1 MSEEPIIITIDNSK
15 RDARVKKIWKVIIS
29 IPIVLVLLYVVAAI
43 FFAYRY
49 TENTVISGTPKG
61 LASKSRVYEEYRNAE
76 LEVPVI
82 FTGRHEGEVQIYL
95 KDVCSDIKYD
105 LSNLDSKPEITKGL
119 GWIGRTITG
128 RELTVYADV
137 KIDGELLDKTLG
149 DSVLCDPK
157 LAKEPQNAYIDKY
170 DDKIKGYAIKAGNPG
185 NILDKELV
193 EKAVIKYVENGVDV
207 NHTNRIIIDLEAEDC
222 YKKSLISVDNA
233 KLTGLKNKA
242 DKMVSAEIIYD
253 WNGARVNVD
262 GSVIKDWVEI
272 TDDDV
277 ILKEDKVA
285 DYVKRMADANDTFGK
300 PMKFRTS
307 LGKNITIQRG
317 DYGWKTNVDKEIIA
331 LIDDIKNGV
340 KITKEPEYRYK
351 GYAKGQNDV
360 GKSYVEVDLSNQHV
374 YLYLKGKLV
383 LETDCVSGNIAQGHK
398 TPEGIYGITYKAPNA
413 TLRGPGYA
421 SFVYYWMPYCGGVG
435 LHDATWRNKFGGD
448 IYKTGGSHGC
458 VNLPKSAAKQIYES
472 VETNFPV
479 VSYW

>member
-15 RDARVKKIWKVIIS
+15 RDARIKKIIKIILS
-29 IPIVLVLLYVVAAI
+29 IPIVLFILYMLVAV
-43 FFAYRY
+43 FFTYRY
-49 TENTVISGTPKG
+49 TADTVISGNPRG
-61 LASKSRVYEEYRNAE
+61 LCSKAKVYDEFRNGE
-76 LEVPVI
+76 LAVPII
-82 FTGRHEGEVQIYL
+82 FTGRHEGEVKIFL
-95 KDVCSDIKYD
+95 KDICSDISFD
-105 LSNLDSKPEITKGL
+105 VSNLDRKPIITKGL
-119 GWIGRTITG
+119 GWIGRSFTG
-128 RELTVYADV
+128 RKLTVYADV
-137 KIDGELLDKTLG
+137 KIDRDLLDKEL
-149 DSVLCDPK
+149 DNSILCDSK
-157 LAKEPQNAYIDKY
+157 LAKEPQNAYIDEY

-185 NILDKELV
+185 NILDKNLV
-193 EKAVIKYVENGVDV
+193 EKVIIKYVENGVDV
-207 NHTNRIIIDLEAEDC
+207 DLANKIVINLEEEDC
-222 YKKSLISVDNA
+222 YKKSLVSVDNA
-233 KLTGLKNKA
+233 KLMGLKNKA

-253 WNGARVNVD
+253 WNGTRVNVD
-262 GSVIKDWVEI
+262 GSVISDWVEI
-272 TDDDV
+272 KDDDV
-277 ILKEDKVA
+277 ILKEDEVA
-285 DYVKRMADANDTFGK
+285 DYVSRMADANDTFGK

-317 DYGWKTNVDKEIIA
+317 DYGWKTNVTKETEA
-331 LIDDIKNGV
+331 LINDIKNGV
-340 KITKEPEYRYK
+340 TVNKEPEYKYK

-374 YLYLKGKLV
+374 YLYLKGKMV